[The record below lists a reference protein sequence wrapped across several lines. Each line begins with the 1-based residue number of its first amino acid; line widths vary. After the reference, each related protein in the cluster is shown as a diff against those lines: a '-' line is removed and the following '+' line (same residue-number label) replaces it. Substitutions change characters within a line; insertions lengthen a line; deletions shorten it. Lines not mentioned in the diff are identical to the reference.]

1 MLDLSLEEQFMAG
14 TTLEHCQ
21 DVPLKEGM
29 PVPAPEKYVP
39 PQNGRSFVTLPEPD
53 FFPDINVNFLETI
66 ELRTS
71 VRQYQQDE
79 PIPVKELSYLLW
91 CTQGVKMALPNGG
104 SMRNVPSAG
113 ARHALETYLFVQ
125 RVEGLKPGFYRFLP
139 FDHALLPLT
148 DLDKEA
154 FLAAFPGRRMVEKS
168 AVTFV
173 WSAVRDRMTH
183 RYGPRAYRYLFLD
196 AGHVCE
202 NLYLAAQTV
211 KTGVCA
217 VGSFD
222 DAALNQ
228 ALALDGREEFAIYAA
243 TAGKPVR

>member
-1 MLDLSLEEQFMAG
+1 MLDLSLEEQFMAA
-14 TTLEHCQ
+14 TTLANSS
-21 DVPLKEGM
+21 DVPAKEGAM
-29 PVPAPEKYVP
+29 PPAPEKYVP

-53 FFPDINVNFLETI
+53 FFPDVNVNFLETV

-71 VRQYQQDE
+71 IRQYQQDE
-79 PIPVKELSYLLW
+79 PVAIKELSYLLW
-91 CTQGVKMALPNGG
+91 CTQGVKMALPSGG

-125 RVEGLKPGFYRFLP
+125 RVEGMKPGFYRFLP
-139 FDHALLPLT
+139 FDHALLPLASV
-148 DLDKEA
+148 DKEA

-173 WSAVRDRMTH
+173 WSAVRDRMTY
-183 RYGPRAYRYLFLD
+183 RYGPRAYRYIFLD

-222 DAALNQ
+222 DDALNR
-228 ALALDGREEFAIYAA
+228 ALLLDGREEFAIYGA
-243 TAGKPVR
+243 TVGKPVR

>member
-1 MLDLSLEEQFMAG
+1 MTA
-14 TTLEHCQ
+14 TTLEHSG
-21 DVPLKEGM
+21 DTPAKAGVM
-29 PVPAPEKYVP
+29 PPAPEKYVP
-39 PQNGRSFVTLPEPD
+39 PRNGRTFVTLPEPD
-53 FFPDINVNFLETI
+53 FFPDVPVNFLEMV
-66 ELRTS
+66 ELRAS
-71 VRQYQQDE
+71 VRKYQPDE
-79 PIPVKELSYLLW
+79 KIPVKELSYLLW

-125 RVEGLKPGFYRFLP
+125 RVDGLKPGFYRFLP

-148 DLDKEA
+148 DIEQEA
-154 FLAAFPGRRMVEKS
+154 FLAAFPRRKMIEGS

-173 WSAVRDRMTH
+173 WTAVRERMT
-183 RYGPRAYRYLFLD
+183 YLFGPRAYRYLFLD

-222 DAALNQ
+222 DAMLNKALNI
-228 ALALDGREEFAIYAA
+228 DGREEFAVYAA
-243 TAGKPVR
+243 TAGKPLR